1 VALFPKKETKKKENT
16 MATRNKNP
24 ANPMP
29 QKKNRTSFSKDYQP
43 PANHYRGEY
52 SKERSTPRHKR
63 TVAKQAFEDLGFNPL
78 ETQIN
83 MVKMYQDMLTLGIGW
98 DKKPITGKE
107 RETFCKEI
115 TKINQELMTY
125 QTTKATA
132 HTEALEQEMPS
143 ANVPVEVEDQGPLN
157 PSELLDVK
165 RTMGDS
171 RKSLEDKIG

>member
-1 VALFPKKETKKKENT
+1 

-43 PANHYRGEY
+43 PRNHYRGEY
-52 SKERSTPRHKR
+52 NSERGKPRYKR
-63 TVAKQAFEDLGFNPL
+63 TAAKEAFEKLGFNPL

-83 MVKMYQDMLTLGIGW
+83 MVKMYQDMLTNGVGW
-98 DKKPITGKE
+98 DGVTKITPKE

-115 TKINQELMTY
+115 AKINQDLMTY
-125 QTTKATA
+125 QTVKATA
-132 HTEALEQEMPS
+132 QTEAAEEEIPS
-143 ANVPVEVEDQGPLN
+143 AQEDVKVIEDDGPLN
-157 PSELLDVK
+157 PSELLDTR